1 MEGRGPNPLL
11 KGTWGLLREERTHEG
26 ARRHPV
32 MSNTVLL
39 LASSWAVLLSARNVF
54 ARMATGRGDT
64 QPCPWN
70 FGPLSRTG
78 GLQLYKRTCSFQ
90 IQACK
95 HTPGDCLFFPEGGVL
110 SPHPAN
116 SASQLAGKG
125 LLGGPF
131 SGAVSSETGAVGR
144 GPTLTGKGRATST
157 RLFRHLC
164 SEKSSSE
171 PRTVR
176 KSLGSYKD
184 TPCV

>member
-1 MEGRGPNPLL
+1 MTAHA
-11 KGTWGLLREERTHEG
+11 K
-26 ARRHPV
+26 PV
-32 MSNTVLL
+32 VLL
-39 LASSWAVLLSARNVF
+39 ACLIMCMYDFVFFLACVTACATCSCLRKGPVGPQCPHNVF
-54 ARMATGRGDT
+54 ARMAKGRGDT

-78 GLQLYKRTCSFQ
+78 GLLLYKRTCSFQ

-95 HTPGDCLFFPEGGVL
+95 HTLGDCLFFPEGGAL

-157 RLFRHLC
+157 RLFHPLC
-164 SEKSSSE
+164 SENSSSE
-171 PRTVR
+171 FRTVR
-176 KSLGSYKD
+176 KSLGSYGD